1 VVEREGG
8 KDRRVR
14 HAKRKR
20 ALHVWQAGRRAHE
33 WMSSICTCY
42 LLSVTCLCYVL
53 CAMWYVWLLRRRS
66 KKYAPAVSAQAS
78 SQPASQPSVCRDSL
92 LTADGA
98 RLPG

>member
-53 CAMWYVWLLRRRS
+53 CAMCYVVCVAASAAQQKVCSRRERTG
-66 KKYAPAVSAQAS
+66 K
-78 SQPASQPSVCRDSL
+78 QPASQP
-92 LTADGA
+92 AQ
-98 RLPG
+98 RLPGLTTDC